1 MIIKKSVLP
10 RHKLRVV
17 TGKSVGTAGP
27 GSDKNLAQTGPRSR
41 WQLSTGRVAAGC
53 RWSYGQVLPN
63 QTWVHLPEH
72 GEVNLLTWGC
82 EEGKYSASCRAPSK
96 EFRTTCAQKAQT
108 PQ

>member
-41 WQLSTGRVAAGC
+41 CTVGTFPWLIPSGSKRSEFSERDLKIELRLSLGLERTQKMVPGK
-53 RWSYGQVLPN
+53 
-63 QTWVHLPEH
+63 
-72 GEVNLLTWGC
+72 GEN
-82 EEGKYSASCRAPSK
+82 
-96 EFRTTCAQKAQT
+96 
-108 PQ
+108 